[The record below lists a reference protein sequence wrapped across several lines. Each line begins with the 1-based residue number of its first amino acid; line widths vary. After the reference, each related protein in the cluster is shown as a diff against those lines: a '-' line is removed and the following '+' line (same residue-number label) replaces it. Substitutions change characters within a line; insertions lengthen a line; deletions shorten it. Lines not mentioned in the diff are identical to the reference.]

1 MIAIDTAKYY
11 LGGGVA
17 NRSKQ
22 LLLFSNQR
30 TEIREIERIVAI
42 LAMPDVCESL
52 TPVSD
57 NPNGITL
64 EQLSKELLEALG
76 YEPDNPM
83 AFYDRKVIQDYF
95 LKHYR

>member
-1 MIAIDTAKYY
+1 MEAHFGILITLIALMAGLIGA
-11 LGGGVA
+11 
-17 NRSKQ
+17 
-22 LLLFSNQR
+22 
-30 TEIREIERIVAI
+30 IVAI

-76 YEPDNPM
+76 YQPDSPM
-83 AFYDRKVIQDYF
+83 AYYVRKAIQDYF
-95 LKHYR
+95 LKRYR